1 MKNCVYQLFQSLI
14 DLMES
19 PMPARETVSCYLML
33 SILSITAE
41 LSKNMLGHQGTDT
54 ASSRSALCLQI
65 KEYIL
70 ANYNRELTLEIIS
83 NALSISPWYMSRV
96 FKKETGY
103 SPMQYVTNLRLGE
116 AQVLLIH
123 TSMPVT
129 VVAQSVGYSSSGAF
143 NYSFRKMFG
152 ITPTEFRRLY
162 KI

>member
-1 MKNCVYQLFQSLI
+1 
-14 DLMES
+14 MES